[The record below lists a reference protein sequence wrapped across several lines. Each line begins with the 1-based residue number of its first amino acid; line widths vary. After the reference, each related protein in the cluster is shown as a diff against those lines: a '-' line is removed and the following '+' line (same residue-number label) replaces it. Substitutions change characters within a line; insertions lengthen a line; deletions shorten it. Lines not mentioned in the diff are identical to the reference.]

1 MLSTGI
7 ELVESITNEDFL
19 TDEILELKQKNLE
32 LKERAERAERA
43 EIAEI
48 LELKERAER
57 AERAERNFRILTPI
71 VIAFAFCL
79 YLFTKK

>member
-43 EIAEI
+43 E
-48 LELKERAER
+48 
-57 AERAERNFRILTPI
+57 RNFRILTPI

>member
-43 EIAEI
+43 ERE
-48 LELKERAER
+48 
-57 AERAERNFRILTPI
+57 FRILTPI

>member
-57 AERAERNFRILTPI
+57 AERNFRILTPI
-71 VIAFAFCL
+71 VFAFAFCL

>member
-57 AERAERNFRILTPI
+57 AERNFRILTPI